1 MPIPKKEGITSPRA
15 QIITATEAL
24 LIEGGPSMATVRA
37 ITSAASVNI
46 GAISYH
52 FGSRDNLMIAI
63 CSRHMEVA
71 NEDILDDL
79 TRLKHQTGEVFV
91 EDIFRPLI
99 NTAFE
104 VWMHD
109 HVLRG
114 LRAFLFLD
122 NELNKKLDSSSM
134 GIVYKEMYAI
144 LQKACP
150 WLEYDAIR
158 RRFGFAMGAVMHV
171 IYRLDGD
178 TTQAVGSHVVEDLL
192 AFVAGGFA
200 QLNEQAK

>member
-1 MPIPKKEGITSPRA
+1 
-15 QIITATEAL
+15 
-24 LIEGGPSMATVRA
+24 MATVRA

-79 TRLKHQTGEVFV
+79 TRLKQQSGEVFV

-122 NELNKKLDSSSM
+122 NELNKKFPSNISYIGYNEFKKRCMRYCKKLALGWNMTPYADVLDSQWVLLCM
-134 GIVYKEMYAI
+134 LYIGWMVT
-144 LQKACP
+144 
-150 WLEYDAIR
+150 R
-158 RRFGFAMGAVMHV
+158 H
-171 IYRLDGD
+171 RL
-178 TTQAVGSHVVEDLL
+178 
-192 AFVAGGFA
+192 
-200 QLNEQAK
+200 